1 MWGAPGADVCVIPR
15 LARFS
20 AFRVTRVPAKVTGA
34 LTPPMH
40 IDIPITG
47 TLARAYSTWASTEP
61 VSKDNGA
68 IGQLRTE
75 NGGCFRRASAPPATR
90 APRAICT
97 RASFAPS
104 VADPADPRTCFVVFC
119 KEVHSSVAN
128 WAWEG
133 TSEVVTRG
141 QKASIASRAS
151 LSR

>member
-1 MWGAPGADVCVIPR
+1 MWGAPGADVCVITR

-34 LTPPMH
+34 LPPPMH

-75 NGGCFRRASAPPATR
+75 NGGGFPRAAPPPP
-90 APRAICT
+90 PRGPRGGC
-97 RASFAPS
+97 P
-104 VADPADPRTCFVVFC
+104 PAALPP
-119 KEVHSSVAN
+119 
-128 WAWEG
+128 
-133 TSEVVTRG
+133 
-141 QKASIASRAS
+141 
-151 LSR
+151 